1 MRIVTVLDVR
11 SYRSSLK
18 KQTRTNK
25 THTSASAI
33 PPEHSSSS
41 SSPSPLSSD
50 PAVTSSAGAGV
61 EGRGGVGAG
70 DEGAVML
77 GAQQLECVRQF
88 LFQDDLPCMR
98 PLTKSPSGEEKNGSN
113 TEEKNGSNAED
124 ASNQSASLTT
134 IFYNV
139 GAFKRMDPRAIL
151 TAASQMPFHETFRE
165 MDMDSSRDLRKEEIR
180 DVLHKQGDDVDEV
193 ELNTLFS
200 AMDLNHDG
208 SVSFMEANAHQEREL
223 QVIMESLN
231 QPYP

>member
-1 MRIVTVLDVR
+1 VGLIVFVIIL
-11 SYRSSLK
+11 L
-18 KQTRTNK
+18 QTNQL
-25 THTSASAI
+25 I
-33 PPEHSSSS
+33 P
-41 SSPSPLSSD
+41 LL
-50 PAVTSSAGAGV
+50 GV
-61 EGRGGVGAG
+61 VGCLLMS
-70 DEGAVML
+70 V
-77 GAQQLECVRQF
+77 F
-88 LFQDDLPCMR
+88 LLADFPV
-98 PLTKSPSGEEKNGSN
+98 KW
-113 TEEKNGSNAED
+113 
-124 ASNQSASLTT
+124 SNQSPSLTT

-139 GAFKRMDPRAIL
+139 EAFQRLDPRAIL
-151 TAASQMPFHETFRE
+151 TAVSQMPFHETFRE